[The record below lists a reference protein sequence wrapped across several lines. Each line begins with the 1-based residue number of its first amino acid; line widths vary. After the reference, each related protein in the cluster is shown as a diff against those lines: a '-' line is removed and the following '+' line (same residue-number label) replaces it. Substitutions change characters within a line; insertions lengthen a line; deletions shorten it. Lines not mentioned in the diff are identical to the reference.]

1 MYSRENVYTPV
12 RSSGVFLFIGSV
24 VIAPKILITSQEF
37 KKVVHLRFII
47 IVVGIIII
55 KFWIGIMLHKW
66 TKTGIQKVFKLK
78 L

>member
-12 RSSGVFLFIGSV
+12 RSSGVLLFIGSV
-24 VIAPKILITSQEF
+24 VVAPKILTTSQEF
-37 KKVVHLRFII
+37 KKVVHLHFII